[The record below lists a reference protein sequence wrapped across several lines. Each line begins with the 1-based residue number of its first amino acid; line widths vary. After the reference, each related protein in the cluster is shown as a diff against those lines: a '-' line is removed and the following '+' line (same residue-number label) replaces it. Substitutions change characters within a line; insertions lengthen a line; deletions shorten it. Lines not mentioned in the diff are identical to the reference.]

1 MLGKKTITERNKATN
16 PLKEADPHINERGIA
31 QDLMTPTQLATME
44 AGEAVLI
51 RSVKA
56 YDLQGH
62 KVTNDPIRLMGETEM
77 PMRYML
83 LKEEFDQKTTMAD
96 IAVKAEHSGLDLSEI
111 SIAPRKT
118 IVSLEEWV
126 NKLKDG
132 KLDSP
137 FPMRPTRKKK
147 PAQNVSDLKKEMI
160 SKVG

>member
-1 MLGKKTITERNKATN
+1 
-16 PLKEADPHINERGIA
+16 
-31 QDLMTPTQLATME
+31 
-44 AGEAVLI
+44 
-51 RSVKA
+51 
-56 YDLQGH
+56 
-62 KVTNDPIRLMGETEM
+62 M